1 MGARL
6 LCLLVVLLGLPPN
19 AMAAERAGIMHRMS
33 CVAVRY
39 YVALYSATAA
49 EQYARSQGATDADI
63 DAARGCIRSNLTH
76 TASAQK
82 IPGKWRPVARLC
94 RSCDGGDRIRS
105 KAFGPAALIR
115 ALPDS
120 SRKLNPSPWEND

>member
-6 LCLLVVLLGLPPN
+6 ICVLVALMALPPN
-19 AMAAERAGIMHRMS
+19 AMAAERGGVMHRLS

-49 EQYARSQGATDADI
+49 EQYARGQGATDADI
-63 DAARGCIRSNLTH
+63 EAARHCLKSGLTH

-82 IPGKWRPVARLC
+82 
-94 RSCDGGDRIRS
+94 
-105 KAFGPAALIR
+105 
-115 ALPDS
+115 
-120 SRKLNPSPWEND
+120 SPQ

>member
-6 LCLLVVLLGLPPN
+6 ICVLVALFALSSN
-19 AMAAERAGIMHRMS
+19 AIAAERGGLMHRLS
-33 CVAVRY
+33 CTAVRY

-63 DAARGCIRSNLTH
+63 ESARHCIKPGLTH

-82 IPGKWRPVARLC
+82 APQW
-94 RSCDGGDRIRS
+94 
-105 KAFGPAALIR
+105 
-115 ALPDS
+115 
-120 SRKLNPSPWEND
+120 

>member
-6 LCLLVVLLGLPPN
+6 ICLLVVLLGFSPN

-49 EQYARSQGATDADI
+49 EQYARSKGATDADI
-63 DAARGCIRSNLTH
+63 DAARRCIKSERTQ
-76 TASAQK
+76 TASAN
-82 IPGKWRPVARLC
+82 PGK
-94 RSCDGGDRIRS
+94 
-105 KAFGPAALIR
+105 
-115 ALPDS
+115 
-120 SRKLNPSPWEND
+120 

>member
-6 LCLLVVLLGLPPN
+6 ICVLVILIGLSPN
-19 AMAAERAGIMHRMS
+19 AMAGERGGLMRRLS

-49 EQYARSQGATDADI
+49 EQYARNQGATDADI
-63 DAARGCIRSNLTH
+63 EAARRCLKSGLTR

-82 IPGKWRPVARLC
+82 
-94 RSCDGGDRIRS
+94 
-105 KAFGPAALIR
+105 
-115 ALPDS
+115 
-120 SRKLNPSPWEND
+120 NPQ